1 MSVTASVE
9 ILFSD
14 HAPHGSPGSG
24 SGDFFPSGPSPEAFP
39 NGNTRSSS
47 AVVTVMHSQSPVKKR
62 NGLLGSKRYGPPAA
76 IRETL
81 ATHHLGMTPL
91 WCDVA
96 TDGSLSYSH
105 L

>member
-1 MSVTASVE
+1 MSATASVE

-14 HAPHGSPGSG
+14 HALRGSRGSG
-24 SGDFFPSGPSPEAFP
+24 SGDFFPPAPSSEALP
-39 NGNTRSSS
+39 DGNTRSTS
-47 AVVTVMHSQSPVKKR
+47 AVVTVMHSQSRVKKR
-62 NGLLGSKRYGPPAA
+62 DGLLGSKRYGPPAA
-76 IRETL
+76 VRETL
-81 ATHHLGMTPL
+81 ASHHLGMTPL